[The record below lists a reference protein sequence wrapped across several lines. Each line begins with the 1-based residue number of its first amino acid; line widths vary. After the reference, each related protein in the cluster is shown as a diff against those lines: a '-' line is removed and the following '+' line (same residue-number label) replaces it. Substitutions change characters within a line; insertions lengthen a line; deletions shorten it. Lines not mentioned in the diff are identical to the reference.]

1 MVDMKTIYSIE
12 GIHDRDIHVYRYLSD
27 RTNKDGICWPGI
39 NTIARDLNRS
49 RSTVK
54 RAIRE
59 LRLLGLIETQQRY
72 RPNGGKSS
80 LEYTLIRLTT
90 TNKGDLTL

>member
-1 MVDMKTIYSIE
+1 MLDHRTLYSIN
-12 GIHDRDIHVYRYLSD
+12 GIHDRDIHVYRYLCD
-27 RTNKDGICWPGI
+27 RLNEDGICWPGI

-54 RAIRE
+54 RAIRDLE
-59 LRLLGLIETQQRY
+59 VIGLIKTEQRY

-80 LEYTLIRLTT
+80 LKYTVIRLTAT
-90 TNKGDLTL
+90 KKETKQ